1 MGVSIPPSSRT
12 LTGVREP
19 VNAPESRPAIWS
31 ALFLPIVSAGPV
43 AGRPAASPHV
53 RDPMTAAGQV
63 AAPGENRAAWRSL
76 ITRHLGRSKGN
87 SEPE

>member
-1 MGVSIPPSSRT
+1 MGASIPPSSHT

-19 VNAPESRPAIWS
+19 VSAPESRPAIWS

-76 ITRHLGRSKGN
+76 ITRPLGTQQR
-87 SEPE
+87 